1 MKKSLIIT
9 GAAAV
14 LLVGCCCSRE
24 YYNGNMNYTQRG
36 PDCVYTYN
44 QDGGQFIDSTR
55 TVRNQTEAKTVV
67 YRDTS
72 CARVF
77 ENDVA
82 GRRTAEPRPGVQL
95 VESAPVRQVVRTD
108 FSEDYAYSYRQVQTA
123 PRTARK
129 IVVVNY

>member
-1 MKKSLIIT
+1 MKKSFIIT
-9 GAAAV
+9 GAATV
-14 LLVGCCCSRE
+14 LLAGCCCSRE
-24 YYNGNMNYTQRG
+24 YYNGSVNYTQRG

-44 QDGGQFIDSTR
+44 QDGGQFIDNIR
-55 TVRNQTEAKTVV
+55 TVRTQTEAKTVV

-82 GRRTAEPRPGVQL
+82 GRRTVEPRPGVQL
-95 VESAPVRQVVRTD
+95 IESAPTRQVVRHE
-108 FSEDYAYSYRQVQTA
+108 FAEDYAYSFKKVQTA
-123 PRTARK
+123 PVSARK